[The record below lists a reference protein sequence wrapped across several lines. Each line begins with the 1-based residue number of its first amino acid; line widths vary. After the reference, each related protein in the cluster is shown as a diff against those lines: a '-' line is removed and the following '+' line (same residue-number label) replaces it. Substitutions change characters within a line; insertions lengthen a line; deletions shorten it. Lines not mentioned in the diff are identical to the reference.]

1 VKSEENES
9 DILTKNAMEK
19 ILEGHAK
26 NVRNGTVMAWMDY
39 ENTIEIVAT
48 AWRENV
54 EMQESDDLWTEV
66 CQRPSKKS
74 SLRKP
79 KCDG

>member
-1 VKSEENES
+1 M
-9 DILTKNAMEK
+9 TKNTTEK
-19 ILEGHAK
+19 ILEGHAE
-26 NVRNGTVMAWMDY
+26 NIRNGTVMAWMDY

-54 EMQESDDLWTEV
+54 EIQESDDSWTEV
-66 CQRPSKKS
+66 CRRPSKKS
-74 SLRKP
+74 SLLRKP